1 MIIVRSMHDTYLSNA
16 YLVAPGAHTQAIIID
31 SGAPLEPLLD
41 AVAEHDLT
49 VTHLLT
55 THEHIDHTLHDRE
68 LEERFD
74 LQVMDTTR
82 LLAAGSLTIDGMS
95 IAVLPT
101 PGHVGEH
108 ATLLINDAHCF
119 TGDVLFRGTVGGTIG
134 GGPEGYDQLRRSI
147 MDVLLE
153 LDDRVIVY
161 PGHTDAT
168 TIGDERANN
177 PFVRYWLGQIASLG
191 EQVTVHDRSAVL
203 HLWADD
209 YDGGHKALVEFVD
222 GREAIVGGSNVQRLQ
237 PA

>member
-1 MIIVRSMHDTYLSNA
+1 MHDSYLSNA
-16 YLVAPGAHTQAIIID
+16 YLIAPEPRSKAVIVD

-41 AVAEHDLT
+41 AVTEHDLT

-82 LLAAGSLTIDGMS
+82 LLAAGSLSVGKLS
-95 IAVLPT
+95 IMVLPT
-101 PGHVGEH
+101 PGHVHEH
-108 ATLLINDAHCF
+108 ASLLMNDAHCF

-134 GGPEGYDQLRRSI
+134 GGPDGYEALRASI
-147 MDVLLE
+147 METLLG
-153 LDDRVIVY
+153 LDDRVLVY

-168 TIGDERANN
+168 TIGEERANN
-177 PFVRYWLGQIASLG
+177 PFVQYWNGQLASLN
-191 EQVTVHDRSAVL
+191 EPVIVHEREATL
-203 HLWADD
+203 HLWGDD

-222 GREAIVGGSNVQRLQ
+222 GREAIVGGSNVQRL
-237 PA
+237 AHA